1 MKTWQLQEAKAR
13 FSQLVKEAH
22 KAPQSVTVHGK
33 EEVVVL
39 AKEEYERLSGSAAS
53 AWDLFK
59 NAPKGDG
66 DLQALIGPRRRDGGR
81 AVDLGE

>member
-39 AKEEYERLSGSAAS
+39 AKEEYERLSGSTAS

-59 NAPKGDG
+59 HAPKGDV
-66 DLQALIGPRRRDGGR
+66 DLQALIGHRRRDGGR

>member
-1 MKTWQLQEAKAR
+1 VKTWQLQEAKAR

-39 AKEEYERLSGSAAS
+39 AKEEYEKLAGRPRTLLELFRDPRVVGA
-53 AWDLFK
+53 DLVIK
-59 NAPKGDG
+59 RNPE
-66 DLQALIGPRRRDGGR
+66 PSRP
-81 AVDLGE
+81 VDLRP